1 VGAKASLSL
10 KSRRGAAAPAPA
22 AAAAPPKRWVLDAGA
37 EGDEDALMDEDALL
51 TAEEVAAAAPAA
63 AAGGDDC
70 EVGAAG
76 RKACKNCS
84 CGRAEAE
91 AKGERVVLTQEMVDN
106 PTSACGSC
114 YLGDAFRCASCPYR
128 GLPSFAPGQKVA
140 LPVGMLASDF

>member
-1 VGAKASLSL
+1 MI
-10 KSRRGAAAPAPA
+10 
-22 AAAAPPKRWVLDAGA
+22 DEA
-37 EGDEDALMDEDALL
+37 ELL
-51 TAEEVAAAAPAA
+51 TADDLRRPAPSTTTTNP
-63 AAGGDDC
+63 DDC
-70 EVGAAG
+70 EVDGKTNA

-91 AKGERVVLTQEMVDN
+91 ATGQRVVLTQEMVDN

-140 LPVGMLASDF
+140 LPAGMLASDF